1 MTDSCLICNEVKFK
15 TFACDNCKTL
25 IRKSCANL
33 TASEVKVIE
42 LKEGRVMK
50 FFCPPCN
57 KYQTYGLLQKIIDDK
72 QTIIES
78 NDEIIA
84 LLKREMER
92 LRKGSNESTVVVPSE
107 FSNGYANAVKLRPEP
122 VLIVKAKDQR
132 NKISKKEI
140 MQKVNPADVNV
151 MGLRQTTNGAVV
163 IRCEDKSRMSSVKNV
178 FTESLS
184 PDYII
189 ETPSLK
195 KPRLKINR

>member
-1 MTDSCLICNEVKFK
+1 
-15 TFACDNCKTL
+15 
-25 IRKSCANL
+25 
-33 TASEVKVIE
+33 
-42 LKEGRVMK
+42 MK

-122 VLIVKAKDQR
+122 VLIVKAKDER
-132 NKISKKEI
+132 NKVSKKEI
-140 MQKVNPADVNV
+140 MHKVNPADVNV
-151 MGLRQTTNGAVV
+151 MGLRQTTKGAVV
-163 IRCEDKSRMSSVKNV
+163 IRCEYKYRMSSVKNV
-178 FTESLS
+178 FT
-184 PDYII
+184 
-189 ETPSLK
+189 
-195 KPRLKINR
+195 